1 MWPEVV
7 SSYNY
12 SYDLFKNC
20 IFSSSRKAF
29 HLSICLQGKL
39 FPINF
44 LLFILI
50 NGISLS
56 HSKDLL
62 PMQLINFTFL
72 WVCDF
77 FFSSSRPIFNKNLG
91 RETGQDQSSSLK
103 LNNKNVLSTWA
114 KQKQTV
120 HQHKTT
126 RTIALRRK
134 TCADCRR
141 KQSVILQASGQWHA
155 VLFSM
160 LTKKQLAWS

>member
-12 SYDLFKNC
+12 SYDLLNNC
-20 IFSSSRKAF
+20 IISSSRKAF

-62 PMQLINFTFL
+62 PMQLINFTFYGSAI
-72 WVCDF
+72 F
-77 FFSSSRPIFNKNLG
+77 FFSSRPIFNKNLG

-126 RTIALRRK
+126 RTIAVRRK
-134 TCADCRR
+134 TCADWRR
-141 KQSVILQASGQWHA
+141 KQLEWYYRRVGNDTQFYFQCWRKSN
-155 VLFSM
+155 
-160 LTKKQLAWS
+160 